1 MLDEKYKDKL
11 INTLCQLVRIPSR
24 SSDEGG
30 EEGVIQSLV
39 AKSMKDTGARV
50 RTFDIDDI
58 PAFRNHK
65 LCHGPNRQ
73 YNGRPTV
80 IGEIGDRDAP
90 ALLVLAHS
98 DTVQITSPEKWS
110 ADPFSGQIRNGAV
123 YGLGAGDDK
132 WGVSTILTII
142 QALME
147 KGKSFKRR
155 VIFASTIDE
164 ENGVGNGL
172 LMLMLAGIKA
182 EAALYL
188 DGTDGYINIGNMG
201 GSFIY
206 LKPIRAIDKE
216 KLSHHALQLEKACQ
230 KMNKNRKLLFDRP
243 FYENENWIKEH
254 SPIFNRINDKNGNIF
269 MINFYTFPEEKRLSV
284 CKNLEKMVAGA
295 LGKDFVNYKLKYNEP
310 WFEPAFMGVEVPL
323 VKQLSVSYQNIF
335 RKPAKISITAK
346 QDAFVLRNHADIP
359 TVSFG
364 ISRSKGIGQFH
375 EVDENID
382 IEFAWKCCCIT
393 YETIYE
399 WLNIY

>member
-1 MLDEKYKDKL
+1 
-11 INTLCQLVRIPSR
+11 
-24 SSDEGG
+24 
-30 EEGVIQSLV
+30 
-39 AKSMKDTGARV
+39 MKDTGARV

-230 KMNKNRKLLFDRP
+230 KMKKERDPMYDRP
-243 FYENENWIKEH
+243 FYENNYARKN
-254 SPIFNRINDKNGNIF
+254 SPSLFHLNDVNGNIF
-269 MINFYTFPEEKRLSV
+269 MINFYTFPEEKRLPT
-284 CKNLEKMVAGA
+284 CKSLEKMVEDA
-295 LGKDFVNYKLKYNEP
+295 LGKDFSDYKLTYNEP
-310 WFEPAFMGVEVPL
+310 WFEATFIGTDLPL
-323 VKQLSVSYQNIF
+323 VKQLGVSHRRITG
-335 RKPAKISITAK
+335 KPAKIATSAK
-346 QDAFVLRNHADIP
+346 DDGFLLNNHADIP
-359 TVSFG
+359 TVRFG
-364 ISRSKGIGQFH
+364 VSRTEGPGALHQ
-375 EVDENID
+375 VDEKVD

-399 WLNIY
+399 WLSKK

>member
-39 AKSMKDTGARV
+39 AKSMKDAGARV

-58 PAFRNHK
+58 ITFRNHK
-65 LCHGPNRQ
+65 LCHGPDRQ
-73 YNGRPTV
+73 YKGRPTV

-98 DTVQITSPEKWS
+98 DTVQITSPAKWS
-110 ADPFSGQIRNGAV
+110 ADPFSGQIRDGAV

-132 WGVSTILTII
+132 WGVSAILTTI

-147 KGKSFKRR
+147 TEKSFKRK

-188 DGTDGYINIGNMG
+188 DGADGHINIGNLG
-201 GSFIY
+201 GSFLY
-206 LKPIRAIDKE
+206 LKPIQAINKE
-216 KLSHHALQLEKACQ
+216 KLNHHALQLEKACQ
-230 KMNKNRKLLFDRP
+230 KMKKERDLLYDRP
-243 FYENENWIKEH
+243 FYKNNYARKN
-254 SPIFNRINDKNGNIF
+254 SPSLVHLNDVNGNIF
-269 MINFYTFPEEKRLSV
+269 MINFYTFPEEKRLPT
-284 CKNLEKMVAGA
+284 CKSLEKMVEDA
-295 LGKDFVNYKLKYNEP
+295 LGKDFVNYELTYNEP
-310 WFEPAFMGVEVPL
+310 WFEPSLARTDLPL
-323 VKQLSVSYQNIF
+323 KGQIAEIYH
-335 RKPAKISITAK
+335 KIMEKSAIISTISK
-346 QDAFVLRNHADIP
+346 QDTFIFNNYANIP

-364 ISRSKGIGQFH
+364 AARSEGPGGFH
-375 EVDENID
+375 QVDENIN
-382 IEFAWKCCCIT
+382 IEFAWKCCCVV
-393 YETIYE
+393 YETICR
-399 WLNIY
+399 WLSK